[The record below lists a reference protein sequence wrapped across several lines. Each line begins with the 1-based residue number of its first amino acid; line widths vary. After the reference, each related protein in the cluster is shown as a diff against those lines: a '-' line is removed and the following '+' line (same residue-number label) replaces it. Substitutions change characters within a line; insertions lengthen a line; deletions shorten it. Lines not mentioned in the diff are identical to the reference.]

1 MKKQITAVM
10 AAFLSAAMAFN
21 SLAATK
27 LATPTGVQ
35 WSSEEE
41 ALPQWNAV
49 EDAAGQYQVEAY
61 LNNERIYN
69 STHHYSKTDLQEV
82 YEAGGFTSWVEESG
96 IYKFRVMALGD
107 DVNTS
112 DSDWSDYSADW
123 NFVKADIQ
131 FDAPTNAHWE
141 GTHVCW
147 DEPEI
152 PAEYAPYLKA
162 YEVTIFADG
171 KDVVTHNGTFPD
183 FDNAEWMERE
193 GVKEWTFSVRTISNT
208 PSKIFHSEMA
218 YSDGYDAEG
227 ENAAVSDTIGSIL
240 DSENPDD
247 LLSAPEKLSQ
257 SIGELQV
264 AMQTDDSVLEQVR
277 ELEKKYAE
285 EKGVTL
291 NENKVAE
298 NVAKLGF
305 NGEDVTIVGALLNA
319 AEGNAKVTLNI
330 KKPAK
335 EEMIDAT
342 AYKNAIQ
349 LDFHLEGIDPGPL
362 KVPVRITVPIPKSI
376 NPEFFCVLHYL
387 ENGKVEEFLYP
398 DMEIDE
404 ANRTASFTVTSF
416 STFVLAEEGIDYAK
430 VQTPSNA
437 AEFKALADALPEAE
451 DLDDKD
457 YEAIGLSV
465 AKLGEALIKG
475 DAKASDID
483 EDLLMKL
490 DALFGKYYPLDFIH
504 FEGGVYLDGIGFHLL
519 AYVCGEGKAIETAF
533 LADEIE
539 VATSSNAAEKA
550 SFHLSALIL
559 TADGKEIELDGSLK
573 TPLLIYMDA
582 PEGYD
587 EIADENDSIVMPGG
601 SKKDLTY
608 KDGMF
613 RFYTKRLGDFSIR
626 GSKSQP
632 SRPSSSSGGGAKA
645 ATVKPPK
652 DPAGGSWKLVN
663 GSYSYLYSDGTKAV
677 NCWLEIDGQ
686 WYYFNM
692 QGIMATGWLK
702 DGGNYFYLDP
712 ATGSMVTG
720 WQQIDGKWYYFNER
734 SAGFKGMMY
743 ADTVTPDGYEVDG
756 SGAWVQ

>member
-49 EDAAGQYQVEAY
+49 DGAAGKYQVEAY

-69 STHHYSKTDLQEV
+69 STHHYSTTHLEEV
-82 YEAGGFTSWVEESG
+82 YEAGGFTSWVNESG

-107 DVNTS
+107 DANTL

-208 PSKIFHSEMA
+208 PSKIFHSKMV

-227 ENAAVSDTIGSIL
+227 ENTAVSDTIGSIL

-247 LLSAPEKLSQ
+247 LLNAPEKLSQ

-264 AMQTDDSVLEQVR
+264 AMQTDSSVLEQV
-277 ELEKKYAE
+277 EQLEVEYAQKKGI
-285 EKGVTL
+285 KL
-291 NENKVAE
+291 NENLVADDVAE
-298 NVAKLGF
+298 LGF
-305 NGEDVTIVGALLNA
+305 IGEDVTIIGARLNA
-319 AEGNAKVTLNI
+319 TENNATVTLNI
-330 KKPAK
+330 TKPAK

-362 KVPVRITVPIPKSI
+362 KVPVRITVPIPESI

-437 AEFKALADALPEAE
+437 EEFKALADALPKADDLNDE
-451 DLDDKD
+451 DYK
-457 YEAIGLSV
+457 AIGLSV
-465 AKLGEALIKG
+465 AKLGEALIEG
-475 DAKASDID
+475 DAKAGDID
-483 EDLLMKL
+483 EELLVKL
-490 DALFGKYYPLDFIH
+490 DALFGEYYPVEVSYEGADFD
-504 FEGGVYLDGIGFHLL
+504 VIGLHLL
-519 AYVCGEGKAIETAF
+519 AYVCGKGKAIETAF

-608 KDGMF
+608 EDGMF

-677 NCWLEIDGQ
+677 NCWLEIGGQ

-692 QGIMATGWLK
+692 QGTMATGWLK

-734 SAGFKGMMY
+734 SDGFKGMMY
-743 ADTVTPDGYEVDG
+743 ADTITPDGYEVDG

>member
-49 EDAAGQYQVEAY
+49 DGAAGQYKVEAY
-61 LNNERIYN
+61 RDDKRIYN
-69 STHHYSKTDLQEV
+69 STHHYSTTHLEEV
-82 YEAGGFTSWVEESG
+82 YEAGGFTSWVNESG

-107 DVNTS
+107 DVNTL
-112 DSDWSDYSADW
+112 DSDWSDYSEDW
-123 NFVKADIQ
+123 DFVKADVQ

-152 PAEYAPYLKA
+152 PAEYDSYLKG
-162 YEVTIFADG
+162 YEVRIFGD
-171 KDVVTHNGTFPD
+171 
-183 FDNAEWMERE
+183 ERE
-193 GVKEWTFSVRTISNT
+193 LVVHHNVFPNYDTADDMEDPDVKEWTFSVRAISNT

-264 AMQTDDSVLEQVR
+264 AMQTDSSVLEQV
-277 ELEKKYAE
+277 EQLEGEYAKKRGI
-285 EKGVTL
+285 KL
-291 NENKVAE
+291 NENRVADDVAE
-298 NVAKLGF
+298 LGF
-305 NGEDVTIVGALLNA
+305 SGEDVTIIGARLNA
-319 AEGNAKVTLNI
+319 AKDNAEVTLNI
-330 KKPAK
+330 RKPAK

-362 KVPVRITVPIPKSI
+362 KVPVRITVPIPESI

-437 AEFKALADALPEAE
+437 EEFKALADALPKAD
-451 DLDDKD
+451 DLNDED

-465 AKLGEALIKG
+465 AKLGEALIEG
-475 DAKASDID
+475 DAKAGDID
-483 EDLLMKL
+483 EELLVKL
-490 DALFGKYYPLDFIH
+490 DALFGEYYPVEVSYEGADFD
-504 FEGGVYLDGIGFHLL
+504 VIGLHLL
-519 AYVCGEGKAIETAF
+519 AYVCGKGKAIETAF

-559 TADGKEIELDGSLK
+559 TKDGKEIELDGSLK

-608 KDGMF
+608 EDGMF

-677 NCWLEIDGQ
+677 NCWLEIGGQ

-692 QGIMATGWLK
+692 QGTMATGWLK

-734 SAGFKGMMY
+734 SDGFKGMMY
-743 ADTVTPDGYEVDG
+743 ADTITPDGYEVDG

>member
-49 EDAAGQYQVEAY
+49 DGAAGQYKVEAY
-61 LNNERIYN
+61 RDDKRIYN
-69 STHHYSKTDLQEV
+69 STHHYSTTHLEEV
-82 YEAGGFTSWVEESG
+82 YEAGGFTSWVNESG

-107 DVNTS
+107 DANTL
-112 DSDWSDYSADW
+112 DSDWSDYSEDW
-123 NFVKADIQ
+123 DFVKVDVQ
-131 FDAPTNAHWE
+131 FDAPTNAHWD

-152 PAEYAPYLKA
+152 PAEYDSYLKG
-162 YEVTIFADG
+162 YEVRIFGD
-171 KDVVTHNGTFPD
+171 
-183 FDNAEWMERE
+183 ERE
-193 GVKEWTFSVRTISNT
+193 LVVHHNVFPNYDTADDMEDPDVKEWTFSVRAISNT

-218 YSDGYDAEG
+218 YSDGYDAEE
-227 ENAAVSDTIGSIL
+227 ENAAVSDTIDSIL
-240 DSENPDD
+240 GSENADD
-247 LLSAPEKLSQ
+247 LLNAPEKLSQ

-264 AMQTDDSVLEQVR
+264 AMQTDDAILEQVKT
-277 ELEKKYAE
+277 LEEEYAQA
-285 EKGVTL
+285 KGVTL
-291 NENKVAE
+291 SENAVAE
-298 NVAKLGF
+298 DVAEMGF
-305 NGEDVTIVGALLNA
+305 NGKDVTIVGALLNA
-319 AEGNAKVTLNI
+319 AEDNAKVTLNI

-362 KVPVRITVPIPKSI
+362 KVPVRITVPIPESI
-376 NPEFFCVLHYL
+376 NPEFFCVLHYM

-437 AEFKALADALPEAE
+437 EEFKALADALPKAD
-451 DLDDKD
+451 DLNDED

-465 AKLGEALIKG
+465 AKLGEALIEG
-475 DAKASDID
+475 DAKAGDID
-483 EDLLMKL
+483 EELLVKL
-490 DALFGKYYPLDFIH
+490 DALFGEYYPVEVSYEGADFD
-504 FEGGVYLDGIGFHLL
+504 VIGLHLL
-519 AYVCGEGKAIETAF
+519 AYVCGKGKAIETAF

-559 TADGKEIELDGSLK
+559 TKDGKEIELDGSLK

-608 KDGMF
+608 EDGMF

-677 NCWLEIDGQ
+677 NCWLEIGGQ

-692 QGIMATGWLK
+692 QGTMATGWLK

-734 SAGFKGMMY
+734 SDGFKGMMY
-743 ADTVTPDGYEVDG
+743 ADTITPDGYEVDG

>member
-49 EDAAGQYQVEAY
+49 DGAAGKYQVEAY

-69 STHHYSKTDLQEV
+69 STHHYSTTHLEEV
-82 YEAGGFTSWVEESG
+82 YEAGGFTSWVNESG

-107 DVNTS
+107 DANTL
-112 DSDWSDYSADW
+112 DSDWSDYSEDW
-123 NFVKADIQ
+123 DFVKADVQ
-131 FDAPTNAHWE
+131 FDAPTNAHWD

-152 PAEYAPYLKA
+152 PAEYDSYLKG
-162 YEVTIFADG
+162 YEVRIFGD
-171 KDVVTHNGTFPD
+171 
-183 FDNAEWMERE
+183 ERE
-193 GVKEWTFSVRTISNT
+193 LVVHHNVFPNYDTADDMEDPDVKEWTFSVRAISNT

-247 LLSAPEKLSQ
+247 LLNAPEKLSQ

-264 AMQTDDSVLEQVR
+264 AMQTDSSVLEQV
-277 ELEKKYAE
+277 EQLEVEYAQKKGI
-285 EKGVTL
+285 KL
-291 NENKVAE
+291 NENLVADDVAE
-298 NVAKLGF
+298 LGF
-305 NGEDVTIVGALLNA
+305 SGEDVTIIGARLNA
-319 AEGNAKVTLNI
+319 TEDNAKVTLNI

-362 KVPVRITVPIPKSI
+362 KVPVRITVPIPESI

-437 AEFKALADALPEAE
+437 EEFKALADALPKAE

-475 DAKASDID
+475 DAKAGDID
-483 EDLLMKL
+483 EELLMKL
-490 DALFGKYYPLDFIH
+490 DALFREYYPLDFVH
-504 FEGGVYLDGIGFHLL
+504 YEGAVYLDGIGFYLL
-519 AYVCGEGKAIETAF
+519 AYVCGEGKAIGTAF
-533 LADEIE
+533 IADEIE
-539 VATSSNAAEKA
+539 VATNSNAAEKA

-559 TADGKEIELDGSLK
+559 TEDGEEIKLDGSLK
-573 TPLLIYMDA
+573 TPLFIYMDA

-608 KDGMF
+608 EDGMF

-677 NCWLEIDGQ
+677 NCWLEIGGQ

-692 QGIMATGWLK
+692 QGTMATGWLK

-734 SAGFKGMMY
+734 SDGFKGMMY

>member
-49 EDAAGQYQVEAY
+49 DGAAGQYKVEAY
-61 LNNERIYN
+61 RDDKRIYN
-69 STHHYSKTDLQEV
+69 STHHYSTTHLEEV
-82 YEAGGFTSWVEESG
+82 YEAGGFTSWVNESG

-107 DVNTS
+107 DVNTL
-112 DSDWSDYSADW
+112 DSDWSDYSEDW
-123 NFVKADIQ
+123 DFVKADVQ

-152 PAEYAPYLKA
+152 PAEYDSYLKG
-162 YEVTIFADG
+162 YEVRIFGD
-171 KDVVTHNGTFPD
+171 
-183 FDNAEWMERE
+183 ERE
-193 GVKEWTFSVRTISNT
+193 LVVHHNVFPNYDTADDMEDPYVKEWTFSVRAISNT

-264 AMQTDDSVLEQVR
+264 AMQTDSSVLEQV
-277 ELEKKYAE
+277 EQLEGEYAKKRGI
-285 EKGVTL
+285 KL
-291 NENKVAE
+291 NENRVADDVAE
-298 NVAKLGF
+298 LGF
-305 NGEDVTIVGALLNA
+305 SGEDVTIIGARLNA
-319 AEGNAKVTLNI
+319 AKDNAEVTLNI
-330 KKPAK
+330 RKPAK

-362 KVPVRITVPIPKSI
+362 KVPVRITVPIPESI

-437 AEFKALADALPEAE
+437 EEFKALADALPKADDLNDE
-451 DLDDKD
+451 DYK
-457 YEAIGLSV
+457 AIGLSV
-465 AKLGEALIKG
+465 AKLGEALIEG
-475 DAKASDID
+475 DAKAGDID
-483 EDLLMKL
+483 EELLVKL
-490 DALFGKYYPLDFIH
+490 DALFGEYYPVEVSYEGADFD
-504 FEGGVYLDGIGFHLL
+504 VIGLHLL
-519 AYVCGEGKAIETAF
+519 AYVCGKGKAIETAF

-677 NCWLEIDGQ
+677 NCWLEIGGQ

-692 QGIMATGWLK
+692 QGTMATGWLK

-734 SAGFKGMMY
+734 SDGFKGMMY
-743 ADTVTPDGYEVDG
+743 ADTITPDGYEVDG

>member
-49 EDAAGQYQVEAY
+49 DGAAGQYKVEAY
-61 LNNERIYN
+61 RDDKRIYN
-69 STHHYSKTDLQEV
+69 STHHYSTTHLEEV
-82 YEAGGFTSWVEESG
+82 YEAGGFTSWVNESG

-107 DVNTS
+107 DVNTL
-112 DSDWSDYSADW
+112 DSDWSDYSEDW
-123 NFVKADIQ
+123 DFVKADVQ

-152 PAEYAPYLKA
+152 PAEYDSYLKG
-162 YEVTIFADG
+162 YEVRIFGD
-171 KDVVTHNGTFPD
+171 
-183 FDNAEWMERE
+183 ERE
-193 GVKEWTFSVRTISNT
+193 LVVHHNVFPNYDTADDMEDPDVKEWTFSVRAISNT

-264 AMQTDDSVLEQVR
+264 AMQTDSSVLEQV
-277 ELEKKYAE
+277 EQLEGEYAKKRGI
-285 EKGVTL
+285 KL
-291 NENKVAE
+291 NENRVADDVAE
-298 NVAKLGF
+298 LGF
-305 NGEDVTIVGALLNA
+305 SGEDVTIIGARLNA
-319 AEGNAKVTLNI
+319 AKDNAEVTLNI
-330 KKPAK
+330 RKPAK

-362 KVPVRITVPIPKSI
+362 KVPVRITVPIPESI

-437 AEFKALADALPEAE
+437 EEFKALADALPKADDLNDE
-451 DLDDKD
+451 DYK
-457 YEAIGLSV
+457 AIGLSV
-465 AKLGEALIKG
+465 AKLGEALIEG
-475 DAKASDID
+475 DAKAGDID
-483 EDLLMKL
+483 EELLVKL
-490 DALFGKYYPLDFIH
+490 DALFGEYYPVEVSYEGADFD
-504 FEGGVYLDGIGFHLL
+504 VIGLHLL
-519 AYVCGEGKAIETAF
+519 AYVCGKGKAIETAF

-677 NCWLEIDGQ
+677 NCWLEIGGQ

-734 SAGFKGMMY
+734 SDGFKGMMY
-743 ADTVTPDGYEVDG
+743 ADTITPDGYEVDG

>member
-49 EDAAGQYQVEAY
+49 DGAAGKYQVEAY

-69 STHHYSKTDLQEV
+69 STHHYSTTHLEEV
-82 YEAGGFTSWVEESG
+82 YEAGGFTSWVNESG

-107 DVNTS
+107 DANTL
-112 DSDWSDYSADW
+112 DSDWSDYSEDW
-123 NFVKADIQ
+123 DFVKADVQ
-131 FDAPTNAHWE
+131 FDAPTNAHWD

-152 PAEYAPYLKA
+152 PAEYDSYLKG
-162 YEVTIFADG
+162 YEVRIFGD
-171 KDVVTHNGTFPD
+171 
-183 FDNAEWMERE
+183 ERE
-193 GVKEWTFSVRTISNT
+193 LVVHHNVFPNYDTADDMEDPDVKEWTFSVRAISNT

-247 LLSAPEKLSQ
+247 LLNAPEKLSQ

-264 AMQTDDSVLEQVR
+264 AMQTDDAVLEQVKT
-277 ELEKKYAE
+277 LEEEYAQA
-285 EKGVTL
+285 KGVTL
-291 NENKVAE
+291 SKNAVAE
-298 NVAKLGF
+298 DVAEMGF

-319 AEGNAKVTLNI
+319 AEVNAKVTLNI

-349 LDFHLEGIDPGPL
+349 LDFHLEGIADGPL
-362 KVPVRITVPIPKSI
+362 KVPVRITVPIPESI
-376 NPEFFCVLHYL
+376 NPEFFCVLHYM

-437 AEFKALADALPEAE
+437 EEFKALADALPKADDLNDE
-451 DLDDKD
+451 DYK
-457 YEAIGLSV
+457 AIGLSV
-465 AKLGEALIKG
+465 AKLGEALIEG
-475 DAKASDID
+475 DAKAGDID
-483 EDLLMKL
+483 EELLVKL
-490 DALFGKYYPLDFIH
+490 DALFGEYYPVEVSYEGADFD
-504 FEGGVYLDGIGFHLL
+504 VIGLHLL
-519 AYVCGEGKAIETAF
+519 AYVCGKGKAIETAF

-559 TADGKEIELDGSLK
+559 TKDGKKIELDGSLK

-608 KDGMF
+608 EDGMF

-677 NCWLEIDGQ
+677 NCWLEIGGQ

-734 SAGFKGMMY
+734 SDGFKGMMY
-743 ADTVTPDGYEVDG
+743 ADTITPDGYEVDG

>member
-49 EDAAGQYQVEAY
+49 DGAAGQYKVEAY
-61 LNNERIYN
+61 RDDKRIYN
-69 STHHYSKTDLQEV
+69 STHHYSMTDLQEI
-82 YEAGGFTSWVEESG
+82 YEANGFTSYVEESG

-107 DVNTS
+107 DVNTL
-112 DSDWSDYSADW
+112 DSDWSDYSEDW
-123 NFVKADIQ
+123 NLVKANIQ
-131 FDAPTNAHWE
+131 FNAPTNAHWD

-152 PAEYAPYLKA
+152 PAEYDSYLKG
-162 YEVTIFADG
+162 YEVRIFGD
-171 KDVVTHNGTFPD
+171 
-183 FDNAEWMERE
+183 ERE
-193 GVKEWTFSVRTISNT
+193 LVVHHNVFPNYDTADDMEDPDVKEWTFSVRAISNT

-247 LLSAPEKLSQ
+247 LLNAPEKLSQ

-264 AMQTDDSVLEQVR
+264 AMQTDDAILEQVKT
-277 ELEKKYAE
+277 LEEEYAQA
-285 EKGVTL
+285 KGVTL
-291 NENKVAE
+291 SENAVAE
-298 NVAKLGF
+298 DVAEMGF
-305 NGEDVTIVGALLNA
+305 NGKDVTIVGALLNA
-319 AEGNAKVTLNI
+319 AEDNAKVTLNI

-362 KVPVRITVPIPKSI
+362 KVPVRITVPIPESI

-404 ANRTASFTVTSF
+404 ASRTASFTVTSF

-437 AEFKALADALPEAE
+437 EEFKALADALPKAD
-451 DLDDKD
+451 DLNDED

-465 AKLGEALIKG
+465 AKLGEALIEG
-475 DAKASDID
+475 DAKAGDID
-483 EDLLMKL
+483 EELLVKL
-490 DALFGKYYPLDFIH
+490 DALFGEYYPVEVSYESADFD
-504 FEGGVYLDGIGFHLL
+504 VIGLHLL
-519 AYVCGEGKAIETAF
+519 AYVCGKGKAIETAF

-559 TADGKEIELDGSLK
+559 TEDGKEIELDGSLK

-601 SKKDLTY
+601 SKEDLTY
-608 KDGMF
+608 EGGML
-613 RFYTKRLGDFSIR
+613 RFYVSRLGDFSIR

-652 DPAGGSWKLVN
+652 NPAGGSWKLVN

-692 QGIMATGWLK
+692 QGVMATGWLK
-702 DGGNYFYLDP
+702 DGGNYFYLNP

-734 SAGFKGMMY
+734 SDGFKGMMY
-743 ADTVTPDGYEVDG
+743 ADTITPDGYEVDG
-756 SGAWVQ
+756 NGAWVQ

>member
-49 EDAAGQYQVEAY
+49 DGAAGKYQVEAY

-69 STHHYSKTDLQEV
+69 STHHYSTTHLEEV
-82 YEAGGFTSWVEESG
+82 YEAGGFTSWVNESG
-96 IYKFRVMALGD
+96 IYKFRMMALGD
-107 DVNTS
+107 DANTL
-112 DSDWSDYSADW
+112 DSDWSDYSEDW
-123 NFVKADIQ
+123 DFVKADVQ
-131 FDAPTNAHWE
+131 FDAPTNAHWD

-152 PAEYAPYLKA
+152 PAEYDSYLKG
-162 YEVTIFADG
+162 YEVRIFGD
-171 KDVVTHNGTFPD
+171 
-183 FDNAEWMERE
+183 ERE
-193 GVKEWTFSVRTISNT
+193 LVVHHNVFPNYDTADDMEDPDVKEWTFSVRAISNT

-247 LLSAPEKLSQ
+247 LLNAPEKLSQ

-264 AMQTDDSVLEQVR
+264 AMQTDSSVLEQV
-277 ELEKKYAE
+277 EQLEVEYAKK
-285 EKGVTL
+285 KGIKL
-291 NENKVAE
+291 NENLVADDVAE
-298 NVAKLGF
+298 LGF
-305 NGEDVTIVGALLNA
+305 SGEDVTIVGALLNA
-319 AEGNAKVTLNI
+319 AEDSAKVTLNI

-362 KVPVRITVPIPKSI
+362 KVPVRITVPIPESI

-437 AEFKALADALPEAE
+437 EEFKALADALPKAD
-451 DLDDKD
+451 DLNDED

-465 AKLGEALIKG
+465 AKLGEALIEG
-475 DAKASDID
+475 DAKAGDID
-483 EDLLMKL
+483 EELLVKL
-490 DALFGKYYPLDFIH
+490 DALFGEYYPVEVSYEGADFD
-504 FEGGVYLDGIGFHLL
+504 VIGLHLL
-519 AYVCGEGKAIETAF
+519 AYVCGKGKAIETAF

-608 KDGMF
+608 EDGMF

-677 NCWLEIDGQ
+677 NCWLEIGGQ

-734 SAGFKGMMY
+734 SDGFKGMMY
-743 ADTVTPDGYEVDG
+743 ADTITPDGYEVDG

>member
-49 EDAAGQYQVEAY
+49 DGAAGQYKVEAY
-61 LNNERIYN
+61 RDDKRIYN
-69 STHHYSKTDLQEV
+69 STHHYSTTHLEEV
-82 YEAGGFTSWVEESG
+82 YEAGGFTSWVNESG

-107 DVNTS
+107 DVNTL
-112 DSDWSDYSADW
+112 DSDWSDYSEDW
-123 NFVKADIQ
+123 DFVKADVQ

-152 PAEYAPYLKA
+152 PAEYDSYLKG
-162 YEVTIFADG
+162 YEVRIFGD
-171 KDVVTHNGTFPD
+171 
-183 FDNAEWMERE
+183 ERE
-193 GVKEWTFSVRTISNT
+193 LVVHHNVFPNYDTADDMEDPDVKEWTFSVRAISNT

-264 AMQTDDSVLEQVR
+264 AMQTDSSVLEQV
-277 ELEKKYAE
+277 EQLEGEYAKKRGI
-285 EKGVTL
+285 KL
-291 NENKVAE
+291 NENRVADDVAE
-298 NVAKLGF
+298 LGF
-305 NGEDVTIVGALLNA
+305 SGEDVTIIGARLNA
-319 AEGNAKVTLNI
+319 AKDNAEVTLNI
-330 KKPAK
+330 RKPAK

-362 KVPVRITVPIPKSI
+362 KVPVRITVPIPESI

-437 AEFKALADALPEAE
+437 EEFKALADALPKADDLNDE
-451 DLDDKD
+451 DYK
-457 YEAIGLSV
+457 AIGLSV
-465 AKLGEALIKG
+465 AKLGEALIEG
-475 DAKASDID
+475 DAKAGDID
-483 EDLLMKL
+483 EELLVKL
-490 DALFGKYYPLDFIH
+490 DALFGEYYPVEVSYEGADFD
-504 FEGGVYLDGIGFHLL
+504 VIGLHLL
-519 AYVCGEGKAIETAF
+519 AYVCGKGKAIETAF

-559 TADGKEIELDGSLK
+559 TKDGKKIELDGSLK

-608 KDGMF
+608 EDGMF

-677 NCWLEIDGQ
+677 NCWLEIGGQ

-692 QGIMATGWLK
+692 QGVMATGWLK

-734 SAGFKGMMY
+734 SDGFKGMMY
-743 ADTVTPDGYEVDG
+743 ADTITPDGYEVDG

>member
-49 EDAAGQYQVEAY
+49 DGAAGQYKVEAY
-61 LNNERIYN
+61 RDDKRIYN
-69 STHHYSKTDLQEV
+69 STHHYSTTHLEEV
-82 YEAGGFTSWVEESG
+82 YEAGGFTSWVNESG

-107 DVNTS
+107 DVNTL
-112 DSDWSDYSADW
+112 DSDWSDYSEDW
-123 NFVKADIQ
+123 DFVKADVQ

-152 PAEYAPYLKA
+152 PAEYDSYLKG
-162 YEVTIFADG
+162 YEVRIFGD
-171 KDVVTHNGTFPD
+171 
-183 FDNAEWMERE
+183 ERE
-193 GVKEWTFSVRTISNT
+193 LVVHHNVFPNYDTADDMEDPDVKEWTFSVRAISNT

-264 AMQTDDSVLEQVR
+264 AMQTDSSVLEQV
-277 ELEKKYAE
+277 EQLEGEYAKKRGI
-285 EKGVTL
+285 KL
-291 NENKVAE
+291 NENRVADDVAE
-298 NVAKLGF
+298 LGF
-305 NGEDVTIVGALLNA
+305 SGEDVTIIGARLNA
-319 AEGNAKVTLNI
+319 AKDNAEVTLNI
-330 KKPAK
+330 RKPAK

-362 KVPVRITVPIPKSI
+362 KVPVRITVPIPESI

-437 AEFKALADALPEAE
+437 EEFKALADALPKADDLNDE
-451 DLDDKD
+451 DYK
-457 YEAIGLSV
+457 AIGLSV
-465 AKLGEALIKG
+465 AKLGEALIEG
-475 DAKASDID
+475 DAKAGDID
-483 EDLLMKL
+483 EELLVKL
-490 DALFGKYYPLDFIH
+490 DALFGEYYPVEVSYEGADFD
-504 FEGGVYLDGIGFHLL
+504 VIGLHLL
-519 AYVCGEGKAIETAF
+519 AYVCGKGKAIETAF

-559 TADGKEIELDGSLK
+559 TEDGKEIELDGSLK

-608 KDGMF
+608 EDGMF

-677 NCWLEIDGQ
+677 NCWLEIGGQ

-692 QGIMATGWLK
+692 QGTMATGWLK

-734 SAGFKGMMY
+734 SDGFKGMMY
-743 ADTVTPDGYEVDG
+743 ADTITPDGYEVDG

>member
-1 MKKQITAVM
+1 MIHQFFTCHI
-10 AAFLSAAMAFN
+10 
-21 SLAATK
+21 
-27 LATPTGVQ
+27 
-35 WSSEEE
+35 
-41 ALPQWNAV
+41 
-49 EDAAGQYQVEAY
+49 D
-61 LNNERIYN
+61 RI
-69 STHHYSKTDLQEV
+69 
-82 YEAGGFTSWVEESG
+82 
-96 IYKFRVMALGD
+96 R
-107 DVNTS
+107 
-112 DSDWSDYSADW
+112 
-123 NFVKADIQ
+123 
-131 FDAPTNAHWE
+131 
-141 GTHVCW
+141 
-147 DEPEI
+147 
-152 PAEYAPYLKA
+152 
-162 YEVTIFADG
+162 
-171 KDVVTHNGTFPD
+171 
-183 FDNAEWMERE
+183 
-193 GVKEWTFSVRTISNT
+193 
-208 PSKIFHSEMA
+208 
-218 YSDGYDAEG
+218 
-227 ENAAVSDTIGSIL
+227 SI
-240 DSENPDD
+240 
-247 LLSAPEKLSQ
+247 
-257 SIGELQV
+257 I
-264 AMQTDDSVLEQVR
+264 
-277 ELEKKYAE
+277 
-285 EKGVTL
+285 
-291 NENKVAE
+291 
-298 NVAKLGF
+298 
-305 NGEDVTIVGALLNA
+305 
-319 AEGNAKVTLNI
+319 
-330 KKPAK
+330 
-335 EEMIDAT
+335 
-342 AYKNAIQ
+342 NAIQ

-362 KVPVRITVPIPKSI
+362 KVPVRITVPIPESI

-559 TADGKEIELDGSLK
+559 TEDGEEIKLDGSLK
-573 TPLLIYMDA
+573 TPLFIYMEA
-582 PEGYD
+582 PDGYD

-601 SKKDLTY
+601 SKKDLAY
-608 KDGMF
+608 KDGMLW
-613 RFYTKRLGDFSIR
+613 FYTKRLGDFSIR

-652 DPAGGSWKLVN
+652 DPAGGSGKLVN

-677 NCWLEIDGQ
+677 NCWLEIGGQ

-734 SAGFKGMMY
+734 SDGFKGMMY
-743 ADTVTPDGYEVDG
+743 ADTITPDGYEVDG

>member
-49 EDAAGQYQVEAY
+49 DGAAGKYQVEAY

-69 STHHYSKTDLQEV
+69 STHHYSTTHLEEV
-82 YEAGGFTSWVEESG
+82 YEAGGFTSWVNESG

-107 DVNTS
+107 DVNTL
-112 DSDWSDYSADW
+112 DSDWSDYSEDW
-123 NFVKADIQ
+123 DFVKANVQ

-152 PAEYAPYLKA
+152 PAEYDSYLKG
-162 YEVTIFADG
+162 YEVRIFGD
-171 KDVVTHNGTFPD
+171 
-183 FDNAEWMERE
+183 ERE
-193 GVKEWTFSVRTISNT
+193 LVVHHNVFPNYDTADDMEDPDVKEWTFSVRAISNT

-264 AMQTDDSVLEQVR
+264 AMQTDSSVLEQV
-277 ELEKKYAE
+277 EQLEVEYAKK
-285 EKGVTL
+285 KGIKL
-291 NENKVAE
+291 NENLVADDVAE
-298 NVAKLGF
+298 LGF
-305 NGEDVTIVGALLNA
+305 SGEDVTIIGALLNA
-319 AEGNAKVTLNI
+319 AEDSAKVTLNI

-349 LDFHLEGIDPGPL
+349 LDFHLEGIADGPL
-362 KVPVRITVPIPKSI
+362 KVPVRITVPIPESI

-437 AEFKALADALPEAE
+437 EEFKALADALPKADDLNDE
-451 DLDDKD
+451 DYK
-457 YEAIGLSV
+457 AIGLSV
-465 AKLGEALIKG
+465 AKLGEALIEG
-475 DAKASDID
+475 DAKAGDID
-483 EDLLMKL
+483 EELLVKL
-490 DALFGKYYPLDFIH
+490 DALFGEYYPVEVSYEGADFD
-504 FEGGVYLDGIGFHLL
+504 VIGLHLL
-519 AYVCGEGKAIETAF
+519 AYVCGKGKAIETAF

-559 TADGKEIELDGSLK
+559 TKDGKKIELDGSLK

-608 KDGMF
+608 EDGMF

-677 NCWLEIDGQ
+677 NCWLEIGGQ

-692 QGIMATGWLK
+692 QGTMATGWLK

-734 SAGFKGMMY
+734 SDGFKGMMY
-743 ADTVTPDGYEVDG
+743 ADTITPDGYEVDG

>member
-49 EDAAGQYQVEAY
+49 DGAAGKYQVEAY

-69 STHHYSKTDLQEV
+69 STHHYSTTHLEEV
-82 YEAGGFTSWVEESG
+82 YEAGGFTSWVNESG

-107 DVNTS
+107 DVNTL
-112 DSDWSDYSADW
+112 DSDWSDYSEDW
-123 NFVKADIQ
+123 DFVKADVQ

-152 PAEYAPYLKA
+152 PAEYDSYLKG
-162 YEVTIFADG
+162 YEVRIFGD
-171 KDVVTHNGTFPD
+171 
-183 FDNAEWMERE
+183 ERE
-193 GVKEWTFSVRTISNT
+193 LVVHHNVFPNYDTADDMEDPDVKEWTFSVRAISNT

-247 LLSAPEKLSQ
+247 LLNAPEKLSQ

-264 AMQTDDSVLEQVR
+264 AMQTDDAVLKQVKT
-277 ELEKKYAE
+277 LEEEYAQA
-285 EKGVTL
+285 KGVTL
-291 NENKVAE
+291 SKNAVAE
-298 NVAKLGF
+298 DVAEMGF

-319 AEGNAKVTLNI
+319 AEDSAKVTLNI

-437 AEFKALADALPEAE
+437 EEFKALADALPKAD
-451 DLDDKD
+451 DLNDED

-465 AKLGEALIKG
+465 AKLGEALIEG
-475 DAKASDID
+475 DAKAGDID
-483 EDLLMKL
+483 EELLVKL
-490 DALFGKYYPLDFIH
+490 DALFGEYYPVKVSYEGADFD
-504 FEGGVYLDGIGFHLL
+504 VIGLHLL
-519 AYVCGEGKAIETAF
+519 AYVCGKGKAIETAF

-559 TADGKEIELDGSLK
+559 TKDGKKIELDGSLK

-608 KDGMF
+608 EDGMF

-677 NCWLEIDGQ
+677 NCWLEIGGQ

-692 QGIMATGWLK
+692 QGTMATGWLK

-734 SAGFKGMMY
+734 SDGFKGMMY
-743 ADTVTPDGYEVDG
+743 ADTITPDGYEVDG

>member
-49 EDAAGQYQVEAY
+49 DGAAGKYQVEAY

-69 STHHYSKTDLQEV
+69 STHHYSTTHLEEV
-82 YEAGGFTSWVEESG
+82 YEAGGFTSWVNESG

-107 DVNTS
+107 DANTL

-131 FDAPTNAHWE
+131 FDAPNNAHWE

-208 PSKIFHSEMA
+208 PSKIFHSKMV

-227 ENAAVSDTIGSIL
+227 ENTAVSDTIGSIL

-247 LLSAPEKLSQ
+247 LLNAPEKLSQ

-264 AMQTDDSVLEQVR
+264 AMQTDSSVLEQV
-277 ELEKKYAE
+277 EQLEVEYAQKKGI
-285 EKGVTL
+285 KL
-291 NENKVAE
+291 NENLVADDVAE
-298 NVAKLGF
+298 LGF
-305 NGEDVTIVGALLNA
+305 IGEDVTIIGARLNA
-319 AEGNAKVTLNI
+319 TENNATVTLNI
-330 KKPAK
+330 TKPAK

-362 KVPVRITVPIPKSI
+362 KVPVRITVPIPESI

-437 AEFKALADALPEAE
+437 EEFKALADALPKADDLNDE
-451 DLDDKD
+451 DYK
-457 YEAIGLSV
+457 AIGLSV
-465 AKLGEALIKG
+465 AKLGEALIEG
-475 DAKASDID
+475 DAKAGDID
-483 EDLLMKL
+483 EELLVKL
-490 DALFGKYYPLDFIH
+490 DALFGEYYPVEVSYEGADFD
-504 FEGGVYLDGIGFHLL
+504 VIGLHLL
-519 AYVCGEGKAIETAF
+519 AYVCGKGKAIETAF

-608 KDGMF
+608 EDGMF

-677 NCWLEIDGQ
+677 NCWLEIGGQ

-692 QGIMATGWLK
+692 QGVMATGWLK

-734 SAGFKGMMY
+734 SDGFKGMMY
-743 ADTVTPDGYEVDG
+743 ADTITPDGYEVDG

>member
-49 EDAAGQYQVEAY
+49 DGAAGQYKVEAY
-61 LNNERIYN
+61 RDDKRIYN
-69 STHHYSKTDLQEV
+69 STHHYSMTTLQQI
-82 YEAGGFTSWVEESG
+82 YEANGFTSYVEESG

-107 DVNTS
+107 DVNTL
-112 DSDWSDYSADW
+112 DSDWSDYSEDW
-123 NFVKADIQ
+123 NLIKANIQ
-131 FDAPTNAHWE
+131 FNAPTNAHWE
-141 GTHVCW
+141 GTYVCW

-162 YEVTIFADG
+162 YEVSIFADG
-171 KDVVTHNGTFPD
+171 KEVVTHNGVYPD
-183 FDNAEWMERE
+183 FDTAEWMEE
-193 GVKEWTFSVRTISNT
+193 EDVKEWTFSVRAISNT

-264 AMQTDDSVLEQVR
+264 AMQTDDAVLEQVKT
-277 ELEKKYAE
+277 LEEEYAQA
-285 EKGVTL
+285 KGVTL
-291 NENKVAE
+291 SKNAVAE
-298 NVAKLGF
+298 DVAEMGF
-305 NGEDVTIVGALLNA
+305 NGEDVTIIGARLNA
-319 AEGNAKVTLNI
+319 AEDNATVTLNI

-349 LDFHLEGIDPGPL
+349 LDFHLEGIADGPL
-362 KVPVRITVPIPKSI
+362 KVPVRITVPIPESI

-437 AEFKALADALPEAE
+437 EEFKALADALPKAD
-451 DLDDKD
+451 DLNDED

-465 AKLGEALIKG
+465 AKLGEALIEG
-475 DAKASDID
+475 DAKAGDID
-483 EDLLMKL
+483 EELLVKL
-490 DALFGKYYPLDFIH
+490 DALFGEYYPVEVSYEGADFD
-504 FEGGVYLDGIGFHLL
+504 VIGLHLL
-519 AYVCGEGKAIETAF
+519 AYVCGKGKAIETAF

-559 TADGKEIELDGSLK
+559 TKDGKEIELDGSLK

-608 KDGMF
+608 EDGMF

-677 NCWLEIDGQ
+677 NCWLEIGGQ

-692 QGIMATGWLK
+692 QGTMATGWLK

-734 SAGFKGMMY
+734 SDGFKGMMY
-743 ADTVTPDGYEVDG
+743 ADTITPDGYEVDG

>member
-49 EDAAGQYQVEAY
+49 DGAAGKYQVEAY

-69 STHHYSKTDLQEV
+69 STHHYSTTHLEEV
-82 YEAGGFTSWVEESG
+82 YEAGGFTSWVNESG

-107 DVNTS
+107 DANTL

-208 PSKIFHSEMA
+208 PSKIFHSKMV

-227 ENAAVSDTIGSIL
+227 ENTAVSDTIGSIL

-247 LLSAPEKLSQ
+247 LLNAPEKLSQ

-264 AMQTDDSVLEQVR
+264 AMQTDSSVLEQV
-277 ELEKKYAE
+277 EQLEVEYAQKKGI
-285 EKGVTL
+285 KL
-291 NENKVAE
+291 NENLVADDVAE
-298 NVAKLGF
+298 LGF
-305 NGEDVTIVGALLNA
+305 IGEDVTIIGARLNA
-319 AEGNAKVTLNI
+319 TENNATVTLNI
-330 KKPAK
+330 TKPAK

-362 KVPVRITVPIPKSI
+362 KVPVRITVPIPESI

-437 AEFKALADALPEAE
+437 EEFKALADALPKADDLNDE
-451 DLDDKD
+451 DYK
-457 YEAIGLSV
+457 AIGLSV
-465 AKLGEALIKG
+465 AKLGEALIEG
-475 DAKASDID
+475 DAKAGDID
-483 EDLLMKL
+483 EELLVKL
-490 DALFGKYYPLDFIH
+490 DALFGEYYPVEVSYEGADFD
-504 FEGGVYLDGIGFHLL
+504 VIGLHLL
-519 AYVCGEGKAIETAF
+519 AYVCGKGKAIETAF

-559 TADGKEIELDGSLK
+559 TEDGKEIELDGSLK

-608 KDGMF
+608 EDGMF

-677 NCWLEIDGQ
+677 NCWLEIGGQ

-692 QGIMATGWLK
+692 QGVMATGWLK

-734 SAGFKGMMY
+734 SDGFKGMMY
-743 ADTVTPDGYEVDG
+743 ADTITPDGYEVDG

>member
-49 EDAAGQYQVEAY
+49 DGAAGQYKVEAY
-61 LNNERIYN
+61 RDDKRIYN
-69 STHHYSKTDLQEV
+69 STHHYSTTHLEEV
-82 YEAGGFTSWVEESG
+82 YEAGGFTSWVNESG

-107 DVNTS
+107 DVNTL
-112 DSDWSDYSADW
+112 DSDWSDYSEDW
-123 NFVKADIQ
+123 DFVKADVQ

-152 PAEYAPYLKA
+152 PAEYDSYLKG
-162 YEVTIFADG
+162 YEVRIFGD
-171 KDVVTHNGTFPD
+171 
-183 FDNAEWMERE
+183 ERE
-193 GVKEWTFSVRTISNT
+193 LVVHHNVFPNYDTADDMEDPDVKEWTFSVRAISNT

-218 YSDGYDAEG
+218 YSDGYDAEE
-227 ENAAVSDTIGSIL
+227 ENAAVSDTIDSIL
-240 DSENPDD
+240 GSENADD
-247 LLSAPEKLSQ
+247 LLNAPEKLSQ

-264 AMQTDDSVLEQVR
+264 AMQTDDAILEQVKT
-277 ELEKKYAE
+277 LEEEYAQA
-285 EKGVTL
+285 KGVTL
-291 NENKVAE
+291 SENAVAE
-298 NVAKLGF
+298 DVAEMGF
-305 NGEDVTIVGALLNA
+305 NGKDVTIVGALLNA
-319 AEGNAKVTLNI
+319 AEDNAKVTLNI

-362 KVPVRITVPIPKSI
+362 KVPVRITVPIPESI

-404 ANRTASFTVTSF
+404 ASRTASFTVTSF

-437 AEFKALADALPEAE
+437 EEFKALADALPKAD
-451 DLDDKD
+451 DLNDED

-465 AKLGEALIKG
+465 AKLGEALIEG
-475 DAKASDID
+475 DAKAGDID
-483 EDLLMKL
+483 EELLVKL
-490 DALFGKYYPLDFIH
+490 DALFGEYYPVEVSYEGADFD
-504 FEGGVYLDGIGFHLL
+504 VIGLHLL
-519 AYVCGEGKAIETAF
+519 AYVCGKGKAIETAF

-559 TADGKEIELDGSLK
+559 TEDGKEIELDGSLK

-601 SKKDLTY
+601 SKEDLTY
-608 KDGMF
+608 EGGML
-613 RFYTKRLGDFSIR
+613 RFYVSRLGDFSIR

-652 DPAGGSWKLVN
+652 NPAGGSWKLVN

-677 NCWLEIDGQ
+677 NCWLEIGGQ

-692 QGIMATGWLK
+692 QGTMATGWLK
-702 DGGNYFYLDP
+702 DGGNYFYLNP

-734 SAGFKGMMY
+734 SDGFKGMMY
-743 ADTVTPDGYEVDG
+743 ADTITPDGYEVDG
-756 SGAWVQ
+756 NGAWVQ

>member
-1 MKKQITAVM
+1 MIHQFFTCHI
-10 AAFLSAAMAFN
+10 
-21 SLAATK
+21 
-27 LATPTGVQ
+27 
-35 WSSEEE
+35 
-41 ALPQWNAV
+41 
-49 EDAAGQYQVEAY
+49 D
-61 LNNERIYN
+61 RI
-69 STHHYSKTDLQEV
+69 
-82 YEAGGFTSWVEESG
+82 
-96 IYKFRVMALGD
+96 R
-107 DVNTS
+107 
-112 DSDWSDYSADW
+112 
-123 NFVKADIQ
+123 
-131 FDAPTNAHWE
+131 
-141 GTHVCW
+141 
-147 DEPEI
+147 
-152 PAEYAPYLKA
+152 
-162 YEVTIFADG
+162 
-171 KDVVTHNGTFPD
+171 
-183 FDNAEWMERE
+183 
-193 GVKEWTFSVRTISNT
+193 
-208 PSKIFHSEMA
+208 
-218 YSDGYDAEG
+218 
-227 ENAAVSDTIGSIL
+227 SI
-240 DSENPDD
+240 
-247 LLSAPEKLSQ
+247 
-257 SIGELQV
+257 I
-264 AMQTDDSVLEQVR
+264 
-277 ELEKKYAE
+277 
-285 EKGVTL
+285 
-291 NENKVAE
+291 
-298 NVAKLGF
+298 
-305 NGEDVTIVGALLNA
+305 
-319 AEGNAKVTLNI
+319 
-330 KKPAK
+330 
-335 EEMIDAT
+335 
-342 AYKNAIQ
+342 NAIQ

-362 KVPVRITVPIPKSI
+362 KVPVRITVPIPESI

-387 ENGKVEEFLYP
+387 ENGEVEEFLYP

-437 AEFKALADALPEAE
+437 EEFKALADALPKADDLNDE
-451 DLDDKD
+451 DYK
-457 YEAIGLSV
+457 AIGLSV
-465 AKLGEALIKG
+465 AKLGEALIEG
-475 DAKASDID
+475 DAKAGDID
-483 EDLLMKL
+483 EELLVKL
-490 DALFGKYYPLDFIH
+490 DALFGEYYPVEVSYEGADFD
-504 FEGGVYLDGIGFHLL
+504 VIGLHLL
-519 AYVCGEGKAIETAF
+519 AYVCGKGKAIETAF

-559 TADGKEIELDGSLK
+559 TKDGKEIELDGSLK

-608 KDGMF
+608 EDGMF

-677 NCWLEIDGQ
+677 NCWLEIGGQ

-692 QGIMATGWLK
+692 QGTMATGWLK

-734 SAGFKGMMY
+734 SDGFKGMMY
-743 ADTVTPDGYEVDG
+743 ADTITPDGYEVDG

>member
-1 MKKQITAVM
+1 M
-10 AAFLSAAMAFN
+10 
-21 SLAATK
+21 
-27 LATPTGVQ
+27 
-35 WSSEEE
+35 
-41 ALPQWNAV
+41 
-49 EDAAGQYQVEAY
+49 
-61 LNNERIYN
+61 
-69 STHHYSKTDLQEV
+69 
-82 YEAGGFTSWVEESG
+82 
-96 IYKFRVMALGD
+96 
-107 DVNTS
+107 
-112 DSDWSDYSADW
+112 
-123 NFVKADIQ
+123 
-131 FDAPTNAHWE
+131 
-141 GTHVCW
+141 
-147 DEPEI
+147 
-152 PAEYAPYLKA
+152 EYA
-162 YEVTIFADG
+162 
-171 KDVVTHNGTFPD
+171 
-183 FDNAEWMERE
+183 
-193 GVKEWTFSVRTISNT
+193 
-208 PSKIFHSEMA
+208 
-218 YSDGYDAEG
+218 
-227 ENAAVSDTIGSIL
+227 
-240 DSENPDD
+240 
-247 LLSAPEKLSQ
+247 Q
-257 SIGELQV
+257 
-264 AMQTDDSVLEQVR
+264 
-277 ELEKKYAE
+277 KKGI
-285 EKGVTL
+285 KL
-291 NENKVAE
+291 NENLVADDVAE
-298 NVAKLGF
+298 LGF
-305 NGEDVTIVGALLNA
+305 IGEDVTIIGARLNA
-319 AEGNAKVTLNI
+319 TENNATVTLNI
-330 KKPAK
+330 TKPAK

-362 KVPVRITVPIPKSI
+362 KVPVRITVPIPESI

-437 AEFKALADALPEAE
+437 EEFKALADALPKADDLNDE
-451 DLDDKD
+451 DYK
-457 YEAIGLSV
+457 AIGLSV
-465 AKLGEALIKG
+465 AKLGEALIEG
-475 DAKASDID
+475 DAKAGDID
-483 EDLLMKL
+483 EELLVKL
-490 DALFGKYYPLDFIH
+490 DALFGEYYPVEVSYEGADFD
-504 FEGGVYLDGIGFHLL
+504 VIGLHLL
-519 AYVCGEGKAIETAF
+519 AYVCGKGKAIETAF

-608 KDGMF
+608 EDGMF

-677 NCWLEIDGQ
+677 NCWLEIGGQ

-692 QGIMATGWLK
+692 QGVMATGWLK

-734 SAGFKGMMY
+734 SDGFKGMMY
-743 ADTVTPDGYEVDG
+743 ADTITPDGYEVDG

>member
-49 EDAAGQYQVEAY
+49 DGAAGQYKVEAY
-61 LNNERIYN
+61 RDDKRIYN
-69 STHHYSKTDLQEV
+69 STHHYSTTHLEEV
-82 YEAGGFTSWVEESG
+82 YEAGGFTSWVNESG

-107 DVNTS
+107 DVNTL
-112 DSDWSDYSADW
+112 DSDWSDYSEDW
-123 NFVKADIQ
+123 DFVKADVQ

-152 PAEYAPYLKA
+152 PAEYDSYLKG
-162 YEVTIFADG
+162 YEVRIFGD
-171 KDVVTHNGTFPD
+171 
-183 FDNAEWMERE
+183 ERE
-193 GVKEWTFSVRTISNT
+193 LVVHHNVFPNYDTADDMEDPDVKEWTFSVRAISNT

-264 AMQTDDSVLEQVR
+264 AMQTDDAVLEQVKT
-277 ELEKKYAE
+277 LEEEYAQA
-285 EKGVTL
+285 KGVTL
-291 NENKVAE
+291 SKNAVAE
-298 NVAKLGF
+298 DVAEMGF
-305 NGEDVTIVGALLNA
+305 NGEDVTIIGARLNA
-319 AEGNAKVTLNI
+319 AEDNATVTLNI

-362 KVPVRITVPIPKSI
+362 KVPVRITVPIPESI

-437 AEFKALADALPEAE
+437 EEFKALADALPKADDLNDE
-451 DLDDKD
+451 DYK
-457 YEAIGLSV
+457 AIGLSV
-465 AKLGEALIKG
+465 AKLGEALIEG
-475 DAKASDID
+475 DAKAGDID
-483 EDLLMKL
+483 EELLVKL
-490 DALFGKYYPLDFIH
+490 DALFGEYYPVEVSYEGADFD
-504 FEGGVYLDGIGFHLL
+504 VIGLHLL
-519 AYVCGEGKAIETAF
+519 AYVCGKGKAIETAF

-608 KDGMF
+608 EDGMF

-677 NCWLEIDGQ
+677 NCWLEIGGQ

-692 QGIMATGWLK
+692 QGTMATGWLK

-734 SAGFKGMMY
+734 SDGFKGMMY
-743 ADTVTPDGYEVDG
+743 ADTITPDGYEVDG

>member
-49 EDAAGQYQVEAY
+49 DGAAGQYKVEAY
-61 LNNERIYN
+61 RDDKRIYN
-69 STHHYSKTDLQEV
+69 STHHYSTTHLEEV
-82 YEAGGFTSWVEESG
+82 YEAGGFTSWVNESG

-107 DVNTS
+107 DVNTL
-112 DSDWSDYSADW
+112 DSDWSDYSEDW
-123 NFVKADIQ
+123 DFVKADVQ

-152 PAEYAPYLKA
+152 PAEYDSYLKG
-162 YEVTIFADG
+162 YEVRIFGD
-171 KDVVTHNGTFPD
+171 
-183 FDNAEWMERE
+183 ERE
-193 GVKEWTFSVRTISNT
+193 LVVHHNVFPNYDTADDMEDPDVKEWTFSVRAISNT

-264 AMQTDDSVLEQVR
+264 AMQTDDAVLEQVKT
-277 ELEKKYAE
+277 LEEEYAQA
-285 EKGVTL
+285 KGVTL
-291 NENKVAE
+291 SKNAVAE
-298 NVAKLGF
+298 DVAEMGF
-305 NGEDVTIVGALLNA
+305 NGEDVTIIGARLNA
-319 AEGNAKVTLNI
+319 AEDNATVTLNI

-362 KVPVRITVPIPKSI
+362 KVPVRITVPIPESI

-437 AEFKALADALPEAE
+437 EEFKALADALPKADDLNDE
-451 DLDDKD
+451 DYK
-457 YEAIGLSV
+457 AIGLSV
-465 AKLGEALIKG
+465 AKLGEALIEG
-475 DAKASDID
+475 DAKAGDID
-483 EDLLMKL
+483 EELLVKL
-490 DALFGKYYPLDFIH
+490 DALFGEYYPVEVSYEGADFD
-504 FEGGVYLDGIGFHLL
+504 VIGLHLL
-519 AYVCGEGKAIETAF
+519 AYVCGKGKAIETAF

-677 NCWLEIDGQ
+677 NCWLEIGGQ

-692 QGIMATGWLK
+692 QGTMATGWLK

-734 SAGFKGMMY
+734 SDGFKGMMY
-743 ADTVTPDGYEVDG
+743 ADTITPDGYEVDG

>member
-1 MKKQITAVM
+1 MKKQITAAM

-208 PSKIFHSEMA
+208 PSKIFHSKMV

-227 ENAAVSDTIGSIL
+227 ENTAVSDTIGSIL
-240 DSENPDD
+240 DSENPND

-277 ELEKKYAE
+277 ELEEKYAE

-298 NVAKLGF
+298 DVTELGF
-305 NGEDVTIVGALLNA
+305 NGEDVTIIGALLNA

-349 LDFHLEGIDPGPL
+349 LDFHLEGIADGPL
-362 KVPVRITVPIPKSI
+362 KVPVRITVPIPESI

-437 AEFKALADALPEAE
+437 EEFKALADALPKADDLNDE
-451 DLDDKD
+451 DYK
-457 YEAIGLSV
+457 AIGLSV
-465 AKLGEALIKG
+465 AKLGEALIEG
-475 DAKASDID
+475 DAKAGDID
-483 EDLLMKL
+483 EELLVKL
-490 DALFGKYYPLDFIH
+490 DALFGEYYPVEVSYEGADFD
-504 FEGGVYLDGIGFHLL
+504 VIGLHLL
-519 AYVCGEGKAIETAF
+519 AYVCGKGKAIETAF

-559 TADGKEIELDGSLK
+559 TKDGKEIELDGSLK

-608 KDGMF
+608 EDGMF

-677 NCWLEIDGQ
+677 NCWLEIGGQ

-692 QGIMATGWLK
+692 QGTMATGWLK

-734 SAGFKGMMY
+734 SDGFKGMMY
-743 ADTVTPDGYEVDG
+743 ADTITPDGYEVDG

>member
-349 LDFHLEGIDPGPL
+349 LDFHLEGIAAGPL
-362 KVPVRITVPIPKSI
+362 KVPVRITVPIPESI

-437 AEFKALADALPEAE
+437 EEFKALADALPKAD
-451 DLDDKD
+451 DLNDED

-465 AKLGEALIKG
+465 AKLGEALIEG
-475 DAKASDID
+475 DAKAGDID
-483 EDLLMKL
+483 EELLVKL
-490 DALFGKYYPLDFIH
+490 DALFGEYYPVEVSYEGADFD
-504 FEGGVYLDGIGFHLL
+504 VIGLHLL
-519 AYVCGEGKAIETAF
+519 AYVCGKGKAIETAF

-559 TADGKEIELDGSLK
+559 TKDGKEIELDGSLK

-608 KDGMF
+608 EDGMF

-677 NCWLEIDGQ
+677 NCWLEIGGQ

-692 QGIMATGWLK
+692 QGTMATGWLK

-734 SAGFKGMMY
+734 SDGFKGMMY
-743 ADTVTPDGYEVDG
+743 ADTITPDGYEVDG

>member
-49 EDAAGQYQVEAY
+49 DGAAGKYQVEAY

-69 STHHYSKTDLQEV
+69 STHHYSTTHLEEV
-82 YEAGGFTSWVEESG
+82 YEAGGFTSWVNESG

-107 DVNTS
+107 DANTL

-208 PSKIFHSEMA
+208 PSKIFHSKMV

-227 ENAAVSDTIGSIL
+227 ENTAVSDTIGSIL

-247 LLSAPEKLSQ
+247 LLNAPEKLSQ

-264 AMQTDDSVLEQVR
+264 AMQTDSSVLEQV
-277 ELEKKYAE
+277 EQLEVEYAQKKGI
-285 EKGVTL
+285 KL
-291 NENKVAE
+291 NENLVADDVAE
-298 NVAKLGF
+298 LGF
-305 NGEDVTIVGALLNA
+305 IGEDVTIIGARLNA
-319 AEGNAKVTLNI
+319 TENNATVTLNI
-330 KKPAK
+330 TKPAK

-362 KVPVRITVPIPKSI
+362 KVPVRITVPIPESI

-437 AEFKALADALPEAE
+437 EEFKALADALPKADDLNDE
-451 DLDDKD
+451 DYK
-457 YEAIGLSV
+457 AIGLSV
-465 AKLGEALIKG
+465 AKLGEALIEG
-475 DAKASDID
+475 DAKAGDID
-483 EDLLMKL
+483 EELLVKL
-490 DALFGKYYPLDFIH
+490 DALFGEYYPVEVSYEGADFD
-504 FEGGVYLDGIGFHLL
+504 VIGLHLL
-519 AYVCGEGKAIETAF
+519 AYVCGKGKAIETAF

-608 KDGMF
+608 EDGMF

-677 NCWLEIDGQ
+677 NCWLEIGGQ

-692 QGIMATGWLK
+692 QGVMATGWLK

-734 SAGFKGMMY
+734 SDGFKGMMY
-743 ADTVTPDGYEVDG
+743 ADTITPDGYEVDG

>member
-49 EDAAGQYQVEAY
+49 DGAAGKYQVEAY

-69 STHHYSKTDLQEV
+69 STHHYSTTHLEEV

-208 PSKIFHSEMA
+208 PSKIFHSKMV

-264 AMQTDDSVLEQVR
+264 AMQTDSSVLEQV
-277 ELEKKYAE
+277 EQLEVEYAKK
-285 EKGVTL
+285 KGIKL
-291 NENKVAE
+291 NENLVADEVAE
-298 NVAKLGF
+298 LGF
-305 NGEDVTIVGALLNA
+305 SGEDVTIIGARLNA
-319 AEGNAKVTLNI
+319 TEDNATVTLNI

-349 LDFHLEGIDPGPL
+349 LDFHLEGIADGPL
-362 KVPVRITVPIPKSI
+362 KVPVRITVPIPESI

-490 DALFGKYYPLDFIH
+490 DALFGKYYPVEISYEGADFD
-504 FEGGVYLDGIGFHLL
+504 VIGLHLL

-533 LADEIE
+533 IADEIE
-539 VATSSNAAEKA
+539 VATSSNATEKA

-559 TADGKEIELDGSLK
+559 TEDGKEIELDGSLK

-601 SKKDLTY
+601 SKKYLTY
-608 KDGMF
+608 EDGMF

-652 DPAGGSWKLVN
+652 NPAGGSWKLVN
-663 GSYSYLYSDGTKAV
+663 GSYNYLYSDGTKAV
-677 NCWLEIDGQ
+677 NCWLEIGGQ

-692 QGIMATGWLK
+692 QGTMATGWLK

-734 SAGFKGMMY
+734 SDGFKGMMY

>member
-49 EDAAGQYQVEAY
+49 DGAAGKYQVEAY

-69 STHHYSKTDLQEV
+69 STHHYSTTHLEEV
-82 YEAGGFTSWVEESG
+82 YEAGGFTSWVNESG

-107 DVNTS
+107 DVNTL
-112 DSDWSDYSADW
+112 DSDWSDYSEDW
-123 NFVKADIQ
+123 DFVKADVQ

-152 PAEYAPYLKA
+152 PAEYDSYLKG
-162 YEVTIFADG
+162 YEVRIFGD
-171 KDVVTHNGTFPD
+171 
-183 FDNAEWMERE
+183 ERE
-193 GVKEWTFSVRTISNT
+193 LVVHHNVFPNYDTADDMEDPDVKEWTFSVRAISNT

-264 AMQTDDSVLEQVR
+264 AMQTDSSVLEQV
-277 ELEKKYAE
+277 EQLEGEYAKKRGI
-285 EKGVTL
+285 KL
-291 NENKVAE
+291 NENRVADDVAE
-298 NVAKLGF
+298 LGF
-305 NGEDVTIVGALLNA
+305 SGEDVTIIGARLNA
-319 AEGNAKVTLNI
+319 AKDNAEVTLNI
-330 KKPAK
+330 RKPAK

-362 KVPVRITVPIPKSI
+362 KVPVRITVPIPESI

-437 AEFKALADALPEAE
+437 EEFKALADALPKAD
-451 DLDDKD
+451 DLNDED

-465 AKLGEALIKG
+465 AKLGEALIEG
-475 DAKASDID
+475 DAKAGDID
-483 EDLLMKL
+483 EELLVKL
-490 DALFGKYYPLDFIH
+490 DALFGEYYPVEVSYEGADFD
-504 FEGGVYLDGIGFHLL
+504 VIGLHLL
-519 AYVCGEGKAIETAF
+519 AYVCGKGKAIETAF

-559 TADGKEIELDGSLK
+559 TEDGKEIELDGSLK

-608 KDGMF
+608 EDGMF

-677 NCWLEIDGQ
+677 NCWLEIGGQ

-692 QGIMATGWLK
+692 QGTMATGWLK

-734 SAGFKGMMY
+734 SDGFKGMMY
-743 ADTVTPDGYEVDG
+743 ADTITPDGYEVDG

>member
-49 EDAAGQYQVEAY
+49 DGAAGKYQVEAY

-69 STHHYSKTDLQEV
+69 STHHYSTTHLEEV
-82 YEAGGFTSWVEESG
+82 YEAGGFTSWVNESG

-107 DVNTS
+107 DANTL
-112 DSDWSDYSADW
+112 DSDWSDYSEDW
-123 NFVKADIQ
+123 DFVKADVQ

-141 GTHVCW
+141 GTYVCW

-152 PAEYAPYLKA
+152 PAEYDSYLKG
-162 YEVTIFADG
+162 YEVRIFGD
-171 KDVVTHNGTFPD
+171 
-183 FDNAEWMERE
+183 ERE
-193 GVKEWTFSVRTISNT
+193 LVVHHNVFPNYDTADDMEDPDVKEWTFSVRAISNT

-218 YSDGYDAEG
+218 YSDGYDAEE
-227 ENAAVSDTIGSIL
+227 ENAAVSDTIDSIL
-240 DSENPDD
+240 GSENADD
-247 LLSAPEKLSQ
+247 LLNAPEKLSQ

-264 AMQTDDSVLEQVR
+264 AMQTDDAILEQVKT
-277 ELEKKYAE
+277 LEEEYAQA
-285 EKGVTL
+285 KGVTL
-291 NENKVAE
+291 SENAVAE
-298 NVAKLGF
+298 DVAEMGF
-305 NGEDVTIVGALLNA
+305 NGKDVTIVGALLNA
-319 AEGNAKVTLNI
+319 AEDNAKVTLNI

-362 KVPVRITVPIPKSI
+362 KVPVRITVPIPESI

-437 AEFKALADALPEAE
+437 EEFKALADALPKAD
-451 DLDDKD
+451 DLNDED

-465 AKLGEALIKG
+465 AKLGEALIEG
-475 DAKASDID
+475 DAKAGDID
-483 EDLLMKL
+483 EELLVKL
-490 DALFGKYYPLDFIH
+490 DALFGEYYPVEVSYEGADFD
-504 FEGGVYLDGIGFHLL
+504 VIGLHLL
-519 AYVCGEGKAIETAF
+519 AYVCGKGKAIETAF

-559 TADGKEIELDGSLK
+559 TEDGKEIELDGSLK

-608 KDGMF
+608 EDGMF

-677 NCWLEIDGQ
+677 NCWLEIGGQ

-734 SAGFKGMMY
+734 SDGFKGMMY
-743 ADTVTPDGYEVDG
+743 ADTITPDGYEVDG

>member
-49 EDAAGQYQVEAY
+49 DGAAGQYKVEAY
-61 LNNERIYN
+61 RDDKRIYN
-69 STHHYSKTDLQEV
+69 STHHYSMTDLQEI
-82 YEAGGFTSWVEESG
+82 YEANGFTSYVEESG

-107 DVNTS
+107 DVNTL
-112 DSDWSDYSADW
+112 DSDWSDYSEDW
-123 NFVKADIQ
+123 NLVKANIQ
-131 FDAPTNAHWE
+131 FNAPTNAHWE
-141 GTHVCW
+141 GTYVCW

-162 YEVTIFADG
+162 YEVSIFADG
-171 KDVVTHNGTFPD
+171 KEVVIHHGVYPD
-183 FDNAEWMERE
+183 FDTAEWMEE
-193 GVKEWTFSVRTISNT
+193 EDVKEWTFSVRAISNT

-218 YSDGYDAEG
+218 YSDGYDAEE
-227 ENAAVSDTIGSIL
+227 ENAAVSDTIDSIL
-240 DSENPDD
+240 GSENADD
-247 LLSAPEKLSQ
+247 LLNAPEKLSQ

-264 AMQTDDSVLEQVR
+264 AMQTDDAILEQVKT
-277 ELEKKYAE
+277 LEEEYAQA
-285 EKGVTL
+285 KGVTL
-291 NENKVAE
+291 SENAVAE
-298 NVAKLGF
+298 DVAEMGF
-305 NGEDVTIVGALLNA
+305 NGKDVTIVGALLNA
-319 AEGNAKVTLNI
+319 AEDNAKVTLNI

-362 KVPVRITVPIPKSI
+362 KVPVRITVPIPESI

-437 AEFKALADALPEAE
+437 EEFKALADALPKAD
-451 DLDDKD
+451 DLNDED

-465 AKLGEALIKG
+465 AKLGEALIEG
-475 DAKASDID
+475 DAKAGDID
-483 EDLLMKL
+483 EELLVKL
-490 DALFGKYYPLDFIH
+490 DALFGEYYPVEVSYEGADFD
-504 FEGGVYLDGIGFHLL
+504 VIGLHLL
-519 AYVCGEGKAIETAF
+519 AYVCGKGKAIETAF

-608 KDGMF
+608 EDGMF

-677 NCWLEIDGQ
+677 NCWLEIGGQ

-692 QGIMATGWLK
+692 QGTMATGWLK

-734 SAGFKGMMY
+734 SDGFKGMMY
-743 ADTVTPDGYEVDG
+743 ADTITPDGYEVDG

>member
-49 EDAAGQYQVEAY
+49 DGAAGKYQVEAY

-69 STHHYSKTDLQEV
+69 STHHYSTTHLEEV
-82 YEAGGFTSWVEESG
+82 YEAGGFTSWVNESG

-107 DVNTS
+107 DANTL
-112 DSDWSDYSADW
+112 DSDWSDYSEDW
-123 NFVKADIQ
+123 DFVKADVQ
-131 FDAPTNAHWE
+131 FDAPTNAHWD

-152 PAEYAPYLKA
+152 PAEYDSYLKG
-162 YEVTIFADG
+162 YEVRIFGD
-171 KDVVTHNGTFPD
+171 
-183 FDNAEWMERE
+183 ERE
-193 GVKEWTFSVRTISNT
+193 LVVHHNVFPNYDTADDMEDPDVKEWTFSVRAISNT

-247 LLSAPEKLSQ
+247 LLNAPEKLSQ

-264 AMQTDDSVLEQVR
+264 AMQTDDAVLEQVKT
-277 ELEKKYAE
+277 LEEEYAQA
-285 EKGVTL
+285 KGVTL
-291 NENKVAE
+291 SKNAVAE
-298 NVAKLGF
+298 DVAEMGF

-319 AEGNAKVTLNI
+319 AEDSAKVTLNI

-362 KVPVRITVPIPKSI
+362 KVPVRITVPIPESI

-437 AEFKALADALPEAE
+437 EEFKALADALPKADDLNDE
-451 DLDDKD
+451 DYK
-457 YEAIGLSV
+457 AIGLSV
-465 AKLGEALIKG
+465 AKLGEALIEG
-475 DAKASDID
+475 DAKAGDID
-483 EDLLMKL
+483 EELLVKL
-490 DALFGKYYPLDFIH
+490 DALFGEYYPVEVSYEGADFD
-504 FEGGVYLDGIGFHLL
+504 VIGLHLL
-519 AYVCGEGKAIETAF
+519 AYVCGKGKAIETAF

-559 TADGKEIELDGSLK
+559 TKDGKKIELDGSLK

-582 PEGYD
+582 LEGYD

-608 KDGMF
+608 EDGMF

-677 NCWLEIDGQ
+677 NCWLEIGGQ

-692 QGIMATGWLK
+692 QGTMATGWLK

-734 SAGFKGMMY
+734 SDGFKGMMY
-743 ADTVTPDGYEVDG
+743 ADTITPDGYEVDG

>member
-49 EDAAGQYQVEAY
+49 DGAAGKYQVEAY

-69 STHHYSKTDLQEV
+69 STHHYSTTHLEEV
-82 YEAGGFTSWVEESG
+82 YEAGGFTSWVNESG

-107 DVNTS
+107 DANTL
-112 DSDWSDYSADW
+112 DSDWSDYSEDW
-123 NFVKADIQ
+123 DFVKADVQ
-131 FDAPTNAHWE
+131 FDAPTNAHWD

-152 PAEYAPYLKA
+152 PAEYDSYLKG
-162 YEVTIFADG
+162 YEVRIFGD
-171 KDVVTHNGTFPD
+171 
-183 FDNAEWMERE
+183 ERE
-193 GVKEWTFSVRTISNT
+193 LVVHHNVFPNYDTADDMEDPDVKEWTFSVRAISNT

-247 LLSAPEKLSQ
+247 LLNAPEKLSQ

-264 AMQTDDSVLEQVR
+264 AMQTDSSVLEQV
-277 ELEKKYAE
+277 EQLEVEYAEKKGI
-285 EKGVTL
+285 KL
-291 NENKVAE
+291 NENLVADD
-298 NVAKLGF
+298 VAGLGF
-305 NGEDVTIVGALLNA
+305 SGEDVTIIGARLNA
-319 AEGNAKVTLNI
+319 TEDNATVTLNI
-330 KKPAK
+330 RKPAK

-362 KVPVRITVPIPKSI
+362 KVPVRITVPIPESI

-437 AEFKALADALPEAE
+437 EEFKALADALPEAE

-483 EDLLMKL
+483 EELLVKL
-490 DALFGKYYPLDFIH
+490 DALFGKYYPVEVSYEGADFD
-504 FEGGVYLDGIGFHLL
+504 VIGLHLL
-519 AYVCGEGKAIETAF
+519 AYVCGKGKAIETAF

-559 TADGKEIELDGSLK
+559 TKDGKKIELDGSLK

-601 SKKDLTY
+601 SKEDLTY
-608 KDGMF
+608 EDGML
-613 RFYTKRLGDFSIR
+613 RFYVSRLGDFSIR

-652 DPAGGSWKLVN
+652 NPAGGSWKLVN

-677 NCWLEIDGQ
+677 NCWLEIGGQ

-692 QGIMATGWLK
+692 QGVMATGWLK
-702 DGGNYFYLDP
+702 DGGNYFYLNP

-734 SAGFKGMMY
+734 SDGFKGMMY
-743 ADTVTPDGYEVDG
+743 ADTITPDGYEVDG
-756 SGAWVQ
+756 NGAWVQ

>member
-49 EDAAGQYQVEAY
+49 DGAAGKYQVEAY

-69 STHHYSKTDLQEV
+69 STHHYSTTHLEEV
-82 YEAGGFTSWVEESG
+82 YEAGGFTSWVNESG

-107 DVNTS
+107 DANTL
-112 DSDWSDYSADW
+112 DSDWSDYSEDW
-123 NFVKADIQ
+123 DFVKADVQ
-131 FDAPTNAHWE
+131 FDAPTNAHWD

-152 PAEYAPYLKA
+152 PAEYDSYLKG
-162 YEVTIFADG
+162 YEVRIFGD
-171 KDVVTHNGTFPD
+171 
-183 FDNAEWMERE
+183 ERE
-193 GVKEWTFSVRTISNT
+193 LVVHHNVFPNYDTADDMEDPDVKEWTFSVRAISNT

-247 LLSAPEKLSQ
+247 LLNAPEKLSQ

-264 AMQTDDSVLEQVR
+264 AMQTDDAVLEQVKT
-277 ELEKKYAE
+277 LEEEYAQA
-285 EKGVTL
+285 KGVTL
-291 NENKVAE
+291 SKNAVAE
-298 NVAKLGF
+298 DVAEMGF

-319 AEGNAKVTLNI
+319 AEVNAKVTLNI

-349 LDFHLEGIDPGPL
+349 LDFHLEGIADGPL
-362 KVPVRITVPIPKSI
+362 KVPVRITVPIPESI
-376 NPEFFCVLHYL
+376 NPEFFCVLHYM

-437 AEFKALADALPEAE
+437 EEFKALADALPKAD
-451 DLDDKD
+451 DLNDED

-465 AKLGEALIKG
+465 AKLGEALIEG
-475 DAKASDID
+475 DAKAGDID
-483 EDLLMKL
+483 EELLVKL
-490 DALFGKYYPLDFIH
+490 DALFGEYYPVEVSYEGADFD
-504 FEGGVYLDGIGFHLL
+504 VIGLHLL
-519 AYVCGEGKAIETAF
+519 AYVCGKGKAIETAF

-559 TADGKEIELDGSLK
+559 TKDGKKIELDGSLK

-608 KDGMF
+608 EDGMF

-677 NCWLEIDGQ
+677 NCWLEIGGQ

-734 SAGFKGMMY
+734 SDGFKGMMY
-743 ADTVTPDGYEVDG
+743 ADTITPDGYEVDG

>member
-49 EDAAGQYQVEAY
+49 DGAAGQYKVEAY
-61 LNNERIYN
+61 RDDKRIYN
-69 STHHYSKTDLQEV
+69 STHHYSTTHLEEV
-82 YEAGGFTSWVEESG
+82 YEAGGFTSWVNESG

-107 DVNTS
+107 DANTL
-112 DSDWSDYSADW
+112 DSDWSDYSEDW
-123 NFVKADIQ
+123 DFVKADVQ
-131 FDAPTNAHWE
+131 FDAPTNAHWD

-152 PAEYAPYLKA
+152 PAEYDSYLKG
-162 YEVTIFADG
+162 YEVRIFGD
-171 KDVVTHNGTFPD
+171 
-183 FDNAEWMERE
+183 ERE
-193 GVKEWTFSVRTISNT
+193 LVVHHNVFPNYDTADDMEDPDVKEWTFSVRAISNT

-218 YSDGYDAEG
+218 YSDGYDAEE
-227 ENAAVSDTIGSIL
+227 ENAAVSDTIDSIL
-240 DSENPDD
+240 GSENADD
-247 LLSAPEKLSQ
+247 LLNAPEKLSQ

-264 AMQTDDSVLEQVR
+264 AMQTDDAVLEQVKT
-277 ELEKKYAE
+277 LEEEYAQA
-285 EKGVTL
+285 KGVTL
-291 NENKVAE
+291 SKNAVAE
-298 NVAKLGF
+298 DVSEMGF

-319 AEGNAKVTLNI
+319 AEDNAKVTLNI

-349 LDFHLEGIDPGPL
+349 LDFHLEGIADGPL
-362 KVPVRITVPIPKSI
+362 KVPVRITVPIPESI
-376 NPEFFCVLHYL
+376 NPEFFCVLHYM

-437 AEFKALADALPEAE
+437 EEFKALADALPKAE
-451 DLDDKD
+451 DLNDED
-457 YEAIGLSV
+457 YKAIGLSV
-465 AKLGEALIKG
+465 AKLGEALIEG
-475 DAKASDID
+475 DAKAGDID
-483 EDLLMKL
+483 EELLVKL
-490 DALFGKYYPLDFIH
+490 DALFGEYYPVEVSYEGADFD
-504 FEGGVYLDGIGFHLL
+504 VIGLHLL
-519 AYVCGEGKAIETAF
+519 AYVCGKGKAIETAF

-608 KDGMF
+608 EDGMF

-677 NCWLEIDGQ
+677 NCWLEIGGQ
-686 WYYFNM
+686 WYYINM
-692 QGIMATGWLK
+692 QGTMATGWLK

-734 SAGFKGMMY
+734 SDGFKGMMY
-743 ADTVTPDGYEVDG
+743 ADTITPDGYEVDG
-756 SGAWVQ
+756 NGAWVQ

>member
-49 EDAAGQYQVEAY
+49 DGAAGKYQVEAY

-69 STHHYSKTDLQEV
+69 FINHFSPTHLEEV
-82 YEAGGFTSWVEESG
+82 YEAGGFTSWVNESG

-107 DVNTS
+107 DANTL

-208 PSKIFHSEMA
+208 PSKIFHSKMV

-227 ENAAVSDTIGSIL
+227 ENTAVSDTIGSIL

-247 LLSAPEKLSQ
+247 LLNAPEKLSQ

-264 AMQTDDSVLEQVR
+264 AMQTDSSVLEQV
-277 ELEKKYAE
+277 EQLEVEYAQKKGI
-285 EKGVTL
+285 KL
-291 NENKVAE
+291 NENLVADDVAE
-298 NVAKLGF
+298 LGF
-305 NGEDVTIVGALLNA
+305 IGEDVTIIGARLNA
-319 AEGNAKVTLNI
+319 TENNATVTLNI
-330 KKPAK
+330 TKPAK

-362 KVPVRITVPIPKSI
+362 KVPVRITVPIPESI

-437 AEFKALADALPEAE
+437 EEFKALADALPKADDLNDE
-451 DLDDKD
+451 DYK
-457 YEAIGLSV
+457 AIGLSV
-465 AKLGEALIKG
+465 AKLGEALIEG
-475 DAKASDID
+475 DAKAGDID
-483 EDLLMKL
+483 EELLVKL
-490 DALFGKYYPLDFIH
+490 DALFGEYYPVEVSYEGADFD
-504 FEGGVYLDGIGFHLL
+504 VIGLHLL
-519 AYVCGEGKAIETAF
+519 AYVCGKGKAIETAF

-608 KDGMF
+608 EDGMF

-677 NCWLEIDGQ
+677 NCWLEIGGQ

-692 QGIMATGWLK
+692 QGTMATGWLK

-734 SAGFKGMMY
+734 SDGFKGMMY
-743 ADTVTPDGYEVDG
+743 ADTITPDGYEVDG

>member
-49 EDAAGQYQVEAY
+49 DGAAGQYKVEAY
-61 LNNERIYN
+61 RDDKRIYN
-69 STHHYSKTDLQEV
+69 STHHYSTTHLEEV
-82 YEAGGFTSWVEESG
+82 YEAGGFTSWVNESG

-107 DVNTS
+107 DVNTL
-112 DSDWSDYSADW
+112 DSDWSDYSEDW
-123 NFVKADIQ
+123 DFVKADVQ

-152 PAEYAPYLKA
+152 PAEYDSYLKG
-162 YEVTIFADG
+162 YEVRIFGD
-171 KDVVTHNGTFPD
+171 
-183 FDNAEWMERE
+183 ERE
-193 GVKEWTFSVRTISNT
+193 LVVHHNVFPNYDTADDMEDPDVKEWTFSVRAISNT

-218 YSDGYDAEG
+218 YSDGYDAEE
-227 ENAAVSDTIGSIL
+227 ENAAVSDTIDSIL
-240 DSENPDD
+240 GSENADD
-247 LLSAPEKLSQ
+247 LLNAPEKLSQ

-264 AMQTDDSVLEQVR
+264 AMQTDDAILEQVKT
-277 ELEKKYAE
+277 LEEEYAQA
-285 EKGVTL
+285 KGVTL
-291 NENKVAE
+291 SENAVAE
-298 NVAKLGF
+298 DVAEMGF
-305 NGEDVTIVGALLNA
+305 NGKDVTIVGALLNA
-319 AEGNAKVTLNI
+319 AEDNAKVTLNI

-362 KVPVRITVPIPKSI
+362 KVPVRITVPIPESI

-404 ANRTASFTVTSF
+404 ASRTASFTVTSF

-437 AEFKALADALPEAE
+437 EEFKALADALPKAD
-451 DLDDKD
+451 DLNDED

-465 AKLGEALIKG
+465 AKLGEALIEG
-475 DAKASDID
+475 DAKAGDID
-483 EDLLMKL
+483 EELLVKL
-490 DALFGKYYPLDFIH
+490 DALFGEYYPVEVSYEGADFD
-504 FEGGVYLDGIGFHLL
+504 VIGLHLL
-519 AYVCGEGKAIETAF
+519 AYVCGKGKAIETAF

-559 TADGKEIELDGSLK
+559 TEDGKEIELDGSLK

-601 SKKDLTY
+601 SKEDLTY
-608 KDGMF
+608 EGGML
-613 RFYTKRLGDFSIR
+613 RFYVSRLGDFSIR

-652 DPAGGSWKLVN
+652 NPAGGSWKLVN

-677 NCWLEIDGQ
+677 NCWLEIGGQ

-692 QGIMATGWLK
+692 QGTMATGWLK
-702 DGGNYFYLDP
+702 DGGNYFYLNP

-734 SAGFKGMMY
+734 SDGFKGMMY
-743 ADTVTPDGYEVDG
+743 ADTITPDGYEVDG

>member
-49 EDAAGQYQVEAY
+49 DGAAGQYKVEAY
-61 LNNERIYN
+61 RDDKRIYN
-69 STHHYSKTDLQEV
+69 STHHYSTTHLEEV
-82 YEAGGFTSWVEESG
+82 YEAGGFTSWVNESG

-107 DVNTS
+107 DVNTL
-112 DSDWSDYSADW
+112 DSDWSDYSEDW
-123 NFVKADIQ
+123 DFVKADVQ

-152 PAEYAPYLKA
+152 PAEYDSYLKG
-162 YEVTIFADG
+162 YEVRIFGD
-171 KDVVTHNGTFPD
+171 
-183 FDNAEWMERE
+183 ERE
-193 GVKEWTFSVRTISNT
+193 LVVHHNVFPNYDTADDMEDPDVKEWTFSVRAISNT

-264 AMQTDDSVLEQVR
+264 AMQTDSSVLEQV
-277 ELEKKYAE
+277 EQLEGEYAKKRGI
-285 EKGVTL
+285 KL
-291 NENKVAE
+291 NENRVADDVAE
-298 NVAKLGF
+298 LGF
-305 NGEDVTIVGALLNA
+305 SGEDVTIIGARLNA
-319 AEGNAKVTLNI
+319 AKDNAEVTLNI
-330 KKPAK
+330 RKPAK

-362 KVPVRITVPIPKSI
+362 KVPVRITVPIPESI

-437 AEFKALADALPEAE
+437 EEFKALADALPKADDLNDE
-451 DLDDKD
+451 DYK
-457 YEAIGLSV
+457 AIGLSV
-465 AKLGEALIKG
+465 AKLGEALIEG
-475 DAKASDID
+475 DAKAGDID
-483 EDLLMKL
+483 EELLVKL
-490 DALFGKYYPLDFIH
+490 DALFGEYYPVEVSYEGADFD
-504 FEGGVYLDGIGFHLL
+504 VIGLHLL
-519 AYVCGEGKAIETAF
+519 AYVCGKGKAIETAF

-677 NCWLEIDGQ
+677 NCWLEIGGQ

-734 SAGFKGMMY
+734 SDGFKGMMY
-743 ADTVTPDGYEVDG
+743 ADTITPDGYEVDG
-756 SGAWVQ
+756 NGAWVQ

>member
-49 EDAAGQYQVEAY
+49 DGAAGQYKVEAY
-61 LNNERIYN
+61 RDDKRIYN
-69 STHHYSKTDLQEV
+69 STHHYSTTHLEEV
-82 YEAGGFTSWVEESG
+82 YEAGGFTSWVNESG

-107 DVNTS
+107 DANTL
-112 DSDWSDYSADW
+112 DSDWSDYSEDW
-123 NFVKADIQ
+123 DFVKADVQ
-131 FDAPTNAHWE
+131 FDAPTNAHWD

-152 PAEYAPYLKA
+152 PAEYDSYLKG
-162 YEVTIFADG
+162 YEVRIFGD
-171 KDVVTHNGTFPD
+171 
-183 FDNAEWMERE
+183 ERE
-193 GVKEWTFSVRTISNT
+193 LVVHHNVFPNYDTADDMEDPDVKEWTFSVRAISNT

-264 AMQTDDSVLEQVR
+264 AMQTDSSVLEQV
-277 ELEKKYAE
+277 EQLEVEYAKE
-285 EKGVTL
+285 RGIKL
-291 NENKVAE
+291 NENLVADDVAE
-298 NVAKLGF
+298 LGF
-305 NGEDVTIVGALLNA
+305 SGEDVTIIGARLNA
-319 AEGNAKVTLNI
+319 AEDNAEVTLNI
-330 KKPAK
+330 RKPAK

-349 LDFHLEGIDPGPL
+349 LDFHLEGIADGPL
-362 KVPVRITVPIPKSI
+362 KVPVRITVPIPESI

-437 AEFKALADALPEAE
+437 EEFKALADALPKAE
-451 DLDDKD
+451 DLNDED

-465 AKLGEALIKG
+465 AKLGEALIEG
-475 DAKASDID
+475 DAKAGDID
-483 EDLLMKL
+483 EELLVKL
-490 DALFGKYYPLDFIH
+490 DALFGEYYPVEVSYEGADFD
-504 FEGGVYLDGIGFHLL
+504 VIGLHLL
-519 AYVCGEGKAIETAF
+519 AYVCGKGKAIETAF

-559 TADGKEIELDGSLK
+559 TEDGKEIELDGSLK

-608 KDGMF
+608 EDGMF

-677 NCWLEIDGQ
+677 NCWLEIGGQ

-692 QGIMATGWLK
+692 QGTMATGWLK

-734 SAGFKGMMY
+734 SDGFKGMMY
-743 ADTVTPDGYEVDG
+743 ADTITPDGYEVDG